1 MKQRFRIPA
10 KNLKNSRNFT
20 LIELLIVIAIIAI
33 LASMLLPAVNQ
44 ARERGKSIGCLSNM
58 KQQGLALT
66 LYTDANA
73 DYYPAN
79 ESENNTSWDAK
90 LAPHLS
96 NSAVMLSG
104 REALKT
110 LICPS
115 DDRTLWNRRSY
126 TASYARTNP
135 ANAPRGIIGP
145 AVLPDPGNP
154 GDANVALTRKAG
166 QVGKPSATIALYE
179 YWYKYGT
186 SYPDTN
192 QQFQYNMSAIAGWTG
207 YDLPSFPQRS
217 GSGGLWLHG
226 GGGNA
231 FNFCDGHAKLM
242 LPPLVYNLWQYNQR

>member
-1 MKQRFRIPA
+1 MKRRPRIPA
-10 KNLKNSRNFT
+10 NCRATGNFT

-33 LASMLLPAVNQ
+33 LASMLLPAINQ

-58 KQQGLALT
+58 KQLGLALT

-79 ESENNTSWDAK
+79 GNENNTSWDAK

-104 REALKT
+104 KEAIKT

-115 DDRTLWNRRSY
+115 DDRSLWNRRSY

-145 AVLPDPGNP
+145 ASLPDPGNP
-154 GDANVALTRKAG
+154 GDGNVALTRKTG
-166 QVGKPSATIALYE
+166 QVTKPSATIALYE

-192 QQFQYNMSAIAGWTG
+192 QQFQYNMSVIAGWTS
-207 YDLPSFPQRS
+207 YDLPSFPQKI
-217 GSGGLWLHG
+217 GSNGLWLHG
-226 GGGNA
+226 SAGNA
-231 FNFCDGHAKLM
+231 FNFCDSHAKL
-242 LPPLVYNLWQYNQR
+242 LHPTKVYDLWQYNQK